1 MTTIQQPNSYV
12 ATVREPQP
20 PSNYGASTNYSHPVQ
35 NAENNVVSLEDARRM
50 ENEAK
55 SQWNDLDNKRSAQ
68 MHRAQSSN
76 QIALQIKQQLVA
88 AKQEVKDAKERRKV
102 IEKRLDT
109 AKREAKDA
117 KKLQKD
123 YEREMNVLER
133 KLKETAKLIHE
144 AEKRELKGK

>member
-1 MTTIQQPNSYV
+1 
-12 ATVREPQP
+12 
-20 PSNYGASTNYSHPVQ
+20 
-35 NAENNVVSLEDARRM
+35 M